1 VRLALVVLSVW
12 TACWTGTVPDPAP
25 PDQPEPKLRRD
36 IDLSIKL
43 RRTECFGMC
52 PVFDV
57 SVDHDGTVHY
67 VGRANVAVRGER
79 TRRVT
84 RAQMQEL
91 SQLVEREHFFEL
103 DRYGHMPSPD
113 GCATTGHTTTCTF
126 QSFTVCSD
134 TSHTV
139 LTVSH
144 PRRGGEHTID
154 DAHCSDDG
162 AAYQLEDRVEGL
174 VAPWIGR

>member
-1 VRLALVVLSVW
+1 
-12 TACWTGTVPDPAP
+12 VPDPAP
-25 PDQPEPKLRRD
+25 PDQPAPKPRRAV
-36 IDLSIKL
+36 DLSIKL

-57 SVDHDGTVHY
+57 TVDPDGTVHY
-67 VGRANVAVRGER
+67 LGEANVAVKGER

-91 SQLVEREHFFEL
+91 AQLVERQRFFEL
-103 DRYGHMPSPD
+103 DQFGHIPSD
-113 GCATTGHTTTCTF
+113 GGCRRVGQSTTCTF
-126 QSFTVCSD
+126 QSFTVCTD

-139 LTVSH
+139 LTVKR

-154 DAHCSDDG
+154 DAHCNDDG
-162 AAYQLEDRVEGL
+162 AAEQLEQRIEDL

>member
-1 VRLALVVLSVW
+1 
-12 TACWTGTVPDPAP
+12 
-25 PDQPEPKLRRD
+25 
-36 IDLSIKL
+36 
-43 RRTECFGMC
+43 MC

-57 SVDHDGTVHY
+57 SVERDGTVHY
-67 VGRANVAVRGER
+67 VGRANVAVKGER
-79 TRRVT
+79 SRRIT

-103 DRYGHMPSPD
+103 DRYGHAPSANN
-113 GCATTGHTTTCTF
+113 CATVGHNTTCSF
-126 QSFTVCSD
+126 PSFTLCTD
-134 TSHTV
+134 TSHTL

-154 DAHCSDDG
+154 DAHCSDDS
-162 AAYQLEDRVEGL
+162 AAYQLEARVEDL

>member
-1 VRLALVVLSVW
+1 M
-12 TACWTGTVPDPAP
+12 PDPAP

-36 IDLSIKL
+36 VDLAIKL

-67 VGRANVAVRGER
+67 LGRANVAVKGPR

-91 SQLVEREHFFEL
+91 ALLVEHEHFFEL
-103 DRYGHMPSPD
+103 DHSGHVASD
-113 GCATTGHTTTCTF
+113 NNCRSIGGSTTCTF

-134 TSHTV
+134 TSHTL
-139 LTVSH
+139 LTVSR

-154 DAHCSDDG
+154 DAHCNDDG
-162 AAYQLEDRVEGL
+162 AAEQLEQRVEDL

>member
-1 VRLALVVLSVW
+1 MRLALVFVSLCA
-12 TACWTGTVPDPAP
+12 ACWTSAVPDPAP
-25 PDQPEPKLRRD
+25 PDQPAPKPRRD
-36 IDLSIKL
+36 IDLAIVL
-43 RRTECFGMC
+43 RRTECFGRC

-57 SVDHDGTVHY
+57 TVDPDGTVHY
-67 VGRANVAVRGER
+67 LGRANVAVAGER
-79 TRRVT
+79 TRRIP

-91 SQLVEREHFFEL
+91 ALLVERGRFFEL
-103 DRYGHMPSPD
+103 DRNGHVPSD
-113 GCATTGHTTTCTF
+113 NGCVTTGHTTTCSF

-144 PRRGGEHTID
+144 PRRGREHTID
-154 DAHCSDDG
+154 DAHCTDDG
-162 AAYQLEDRVEGL
+162 AAYQLEQRVEDL